1 MGQRGTAA
9 GAGQGDPT
17 GVPCNGGD
25 RVAFWGRVLPGYRVL
40 SKAGTE
46 EGESLPA
53 ARPIDRT
60 IILQRERERERGTDH
75 STKLPRERRPKKK
88 VRGQEKE

>member
-1 MGQRGTAA
+1 MGQRGVAA

-40 SKAGTE
+40 SKAGAG

-60 IILQRERERERGTDH
+60 IILQRERERDRPLYQIAARAP
-75 STKLPRERRPKKK
+75 TKEESKRT
-88 VRGQEKE
+88 GKE